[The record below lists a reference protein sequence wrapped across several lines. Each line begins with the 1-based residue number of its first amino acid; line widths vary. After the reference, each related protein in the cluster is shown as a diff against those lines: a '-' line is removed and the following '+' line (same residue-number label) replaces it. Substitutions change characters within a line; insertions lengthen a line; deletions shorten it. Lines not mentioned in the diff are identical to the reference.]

1 MKGISDLTVEQQL
14 LRDSARLIARDK
26 VAPRAREVD
35 ASGEFPS
42 DIARVFSSAGFL
54 SFVLPEKFG
63 GADGDNVSICL
74 CVEELARVCGSS
86 ALMVVGQAVGLY
98 PVVLGGSDEVK
109 SLCFRRVSEEGA
121 LAAFCLTEPEAGSD
135 AASISTAARADG
147 DHYILNG
154 TKCFVTNGGVAGFYS
169 VMAKT
174 DPSAGSRGMSTFLVE
189 RDTPGVS
196 VGKAEDKLGM
206 RGSSTTELILED
218 ARVPRGNLLGG
229 EGQGFSIAMKTLDM
243 SRPVVGALA
252 LGIAEGAFEVARDYA
267 KERVQFGRPIIQ
279 HEAVGFMLADMATL
293 IEASRGL
300 VYRAADMFDSGDPGL
315 SVIAS
320 MAKSFSSDAA
330 MKVTGDAIQ
339 VLGGYGYTNEYPLG
353 RMLRDAKVTQI
364 FEGTNQIQ
372 RLVIARHL

>member
-1 MKGISDLTVEQQL
+1 MKGISELTTEQQL
-14 LRDSARLIARDK
+14 LQDNARLIARDK

-35 ASGEFPS
+35 ASGEFPR
-42 DIARVFSSAGFL
+42 DIAQVFSSAGFL
-54 SFVLPEKFG
+54 SLVLPEKFG

-74 CVEELARVCGSS
+74 CVEELARACGSS
-86 ALMVVGQAVGLY
+86 ALMVVAQAVALY

-109 SLCFRRVSEEGA
+109 SRCFRRVSEDGE

-135 AASISTAARADG
+135 AASISTTARADG
-147 DHYILNG
+147 DHYILDG
-154 TKCFVTNGGVAGFYS
+154 TKCFVTNGGVAGLYS

-174 DPSAGSRGMSTFLVE
+174 DPSAGNRGISAFLVE
-189 RDTPGVS
+189 RETTGLS

-206 RGSSTTELILED
+206 RGSSTTELILEE

-229 EGQGFSIAMKTLDM
+229 EGQGFEIAMKTLDM

-293 IEASRGL
+293 VEASRGL
-300 VYRAADMFDSGDPGL
+300 VYRAAEMFDRGDPDL
-315 SVIAS
+315 SVVAS
-320 MAKSFSSDAA
+320 MAKFFSSDAA

-372 RLVIARHL
+372 RLVVARHL